1 MKMSKLYIPTSS
13 LNFNNIFSTESI
25 SPAVFYKER
34 GYGYSRWTSVPENNM
49 DSVVLLYEHPAMMIR
64 PQSDLEDHP
73 MIIEINTDIAYPVLS
88 DGIRYSAQ
96 TIYLDPWNTKIIF
109 LSERDKMIALS
120 MSESSI
126 ETKMLRLYQKCICVK
141 SFTGYFPPV
150 GMTDFSVN
158 SQQKEMENDYRL
170 DKMKGLLCGYY
181 IGAGL
186 SASAESVA
194 HISAL
199 MEMQSLFSAIMAS
212 PSRKPSPFQ
221 EECLQETLKTI
232 KRLEPIYRDKNLLEE
247 VDSDRGKLERMVT
260 VLQSRYG
267 LPKSVPDME
276 QLLRALQGDTDS
288 SNKAVR
294 WLQREMGKVRQTI
307 TKERANLSPDSE
319 EIVSSKGELT
329 KISET
334 VLKDTTAR
342 ELYLSW
348 VNNLLMQR
356 RFNGKLSAVR
366 EALSDE
372 LTSMAKSVMK
382 EKWTDGNPV
391 REFLNHLRRQVR
403 GESFTSTWN
412 NGLLCS
418 IAAFVMKG
426 DTWGELLNFMQSK
439 GMTDYRI
446 AFSLY
451 GVLNGFANLDR
462 DFTDNLFNQE
472 SSYVADVY
480 KEIYGQLY
488 GRDILVDS
496 SFGKEEPSEADAG
509 NLSKPAL
516 QVWSE
521 EYVVSEQKGKKA
533 EKLME
538 GLRLCFGQHPNV
550 TAPELLDRLNK
561 EYADYSWKK
570 KNKPW
575 QGLKEYLSDKTAT
588 AASSMPWYS
597 DKSRL
602 QQGELFT
609 TDMMNKQPSSSIEKT
624 SSIFVDDQNAANYL
638 QSLDYLPREIKE
650 TLSRKISS
658 FQKDYAAPDGYYF
671 KRPDCPRTNDNTI
684 DHFVRRCTYKKG
696 ERPSWIPNTD
706 ENKSLLDQLKEDL
719 FARYGN
725 R

>member
-1 MKMSKLYIPTSS
+1 MSKLYIPTSS

-49 DSVVLLYEHPAMMIR
+49 GSVVLLYEHPAMMIR

-126 ETKMLRLYQKCICVK
+126 ETKMLRLYQKRICVK

-199 MEMQSLFSAIMAS
+199 MEMQSLFSAIMVS

-247 VDSDRGKLERMVT
+247 VNSDRGKLERMVT

-294 WLQREMGKVRQTI
+294 WLQREMEKVRQTI
-307 TKERANLSPDSE
+307 TKERDNLSPDAE

-382 EKWTDGNPV
+382 EEWTDGNPV

-418 IAAFVMKG
+418 VAAFVMKG

-488 GRDILVDS
+488 GRDIPTGN
-496 SFGKEEPSEADAG
+496 SFGEVEPADNGNQKES
-509 NLSKPAL
+509 AL
-516 QVWSE
+516 QERVME
-521 EYVVSEQKGKKA
+521 FVSGLSHQSNKENLKKGIQ
-533 EKLME
+533 
-538 GLRLCFGQHPNV
+538 LCFKQHPNV
-550 TAPELLDRLNK
+550 TIQELLDRLQG
-561 EYADYSWKK
+561 EYADYGWKK
-570 KNKPW
+570 GNQPW
-575 QGLKEYLSDKTAT
+575 KKLKKHLADASAKHEDPKFEFES
-588 AASSMPWYS
+588 SSMVIGYQHPVNFQVRGLTRSLLEDRDWISVCAEKVKDSKAKRQFKTDALWFVENHKPTYRDDKKGGEVKGFYNGRDTSNKCTIERFKRSMENKLTNKEQPWLIDAY
-597 DKSRL
+597 KRI
-602 QQGELFT
+602 
-609 TDMMNKQPSSSIEKT
+609 PIEE
-624 SSIFVDDQNAANYL
+624 II
-638 QSLDYLPREIKE
+638 DYL
-650 TLSRKISS
+650 RK
-658 FQKDYAAPDGYYF
+658 KY
-671 KRPDCPRTNDNTI
+671 DC
-684 DHFVRRCTYKKG
+684 
-696 ERPSWIPNTD
+696 
-706 ENKSLLDQLKEDL
+706 
-719 FARYGN
+719 
-725 R
+725 